1 MGAREPLA
9 TDPAFPFL
17 ARAAEAAGARAWAVG
32 GYVRDRLLERPQ
44 SELDVVVV
52 DGRGPELA
60 AAFARLTGS
69 APPVVFERFGTAQV
83 MWRERAIEFASARSE
98 SYRPDSRKPE
108 VKSAS
113 IDEDLRRRD
122 FTVNALLMDFE
133 GRVEDRLGTGLA
145 DLRARMLRT
154 PLDPVLTFEDDPLRM
169 LRAIRFAAQLDFR
182 LDPSLVPAM
191 RSLAGRLRPPV
202 VSVERIAD
210 ELRKMLLSERPEL
223 ALELLDSGGLLPEVL
238 PELEACKGIEQG
250 GYHTHD
256 VFGHTL
262 AAVALTP
269 PELAVRLA
277 ALLHDVGKPS
287 TAAPDGSF
295 LGHEKVGAELAA
307 AVLTRLR
314 FSNSVIERVARLVA
328 LHLRPVYYGPEWTD
342 GAVRR
347 LARDAG
353 EELPALLQLARADVG
368 ASAYDKPEKLED
380 LARRLDEVRDE
391 VPSRLRSPVSGED
404 LMRARGLPPGPEVG
418 RLKARLDELVLEGEI
433 EPSRAA
439 VLRYLEAHPEL

>member
-1 MGAREPLA
+1 MGDREPLA
-9 TDPAFPFL
+9 IDPAFPFL
-17 ARAAEAAGARAWAVG
+17 AEAAESAGARAWAVG
-32 GYVRDRLLERPQ
+32 GYVRDRLLGRSH
-44 SELDVVVV
+44 SELDIVVV

-60 AAFARLTGS
+60 AAFARLTAS
-69 APPVVFERFGTAQV
+69 AAPVVFERFGTAQV
-83 MWRERAIEFASARSE
+83 MWRGRAIEFASARSE
-98 SYRPDSRKPE
+98 SYRPDSRKPD
-108 VKSAS
+108 VRPAS
-113 IDEDLRRRD
+113 IEEDLRRRD
-122 FTVNALLMDFE
+122 FTVNALLLDFK
-133 GRVEDRLGTGLA
+133 GRLEDRLGTGLV
-145 DLRARMLRT
+145 DLQDRVLRT
-154 PLDPVLTFEDDPLRM
+154 PLNPFLTFEDDPLRM
-169 LRAIRFAAQLDFR
+169 LRAIRFSAQLGFE
-182 LDPSLVPAM
+182 LDPSLPPAM

-210 ELRKMLLSERPEL
+210 ELRKMLLSERPQL
-223 ALELLDSGGLLPEVL
+223 AVELLDAGGLLPAVL
-238 PELEACKGIEQG
+238 PELDACKGVEQG

-269 PELAVRLA
+269 PELVVRLA
-277 ALLHDVGKPS
+277 ALLHDVGKPA

-307 AVLTRLR
+307 SALTRLR
-314 FSNSVIERVARLVA
+314 FSNIVVERVARLVA
-328 LHLRPVYYGPEWTD
+328 LHLRPVYYGADWTD

-353 EELPALLQLARADVG
+353 DDLPALLLLARADVG
-368 ASAYDKPEKLED
+368 ASAYDKPEKLDE
-380 LARRLDEVRDE
+380 LARRLEEVRTE
-391 VPSRLRSPVSGED
+391 IPSRLRSPVSGED

-433 EPSRAA
+433 EPSRTS

>member
-1 MGAREPLA
+1 MGDRESLA
-9 TDPAFPFL
+9 ADPAFPFL
-17 ARAAEAAGARAWAVG
+17 AEAADAAGARAWAVG
-32 GYVRDRLLERPQ
+32 GYVRDRLLGRSH
-44 SELDVVVV
+44 SELDIVVV

-69 APPVVFERFGTAQV
+69 PPPAVFERFGTAQV
-83 MWRERAIEFASARSE
+83 MWRGRAIEFASARSE
-98 SYRPDSRKPE
+98 SYRPDSRKPD
-108 VKSAS
+108 VRPAS
-113 IDEDLRRRD
+113 IEEDLRRRD
-122 FTVNALLMDFE
+122 FTVNALLLDFE
-133 GRVEDRLGTGLA
+133 GRVEDRLGSGLT
-145 DLRARMLRT
+145 DLGAGVLRT
-154 PLDPVLTFEDDPLRM
+154 PLDPHLTFEDDPLRM
-169 LRAIRFAAQLDFR
+169 LRAIRFSAQLGFE
-182 LDPSLVPAM
+182 LDPSLPPAM

-210 ELRKMLLSERPEL
+210 ELRKMLLSERPQL
-223 ALELLDSGGLLPEVL
+223 ALELLDAGGLLPAVL
-238 PELEACKGIEQG
+238 PELAACRGVEQG

-269 PELAVRLA
+269 PELVVRLA
-277 ALLHDVGKPS
+277 ALLHDVGKPA

-307 AVLTRLR
+307 SALTRLR
-314 FSNSVIERVARLVA
+314 FSNLVIERVARLVA
-328 LHLRPVYYGPEWTD
+328 LHLRPVYYEPEWTD

-353 EELPALLQLARADVG
+353 EDLPALLQLARADVG
-368 ASAYDKPEKLED
+368 ASAYDKPEKLEE
-380 LARRLDEVRDE
+380 LARRLAEVRDE
-391 VPSRLRSPVSGED
+391 IPSRLRSPVSGED
-404 LMRARGLPPGPEVG
+404 LMRARGLAPGPEVG
-418 RLKARLDELVLEGEI
+418 RLKARLDELVMEGEI

>member
-1 MGAREPLA
+1 MGDREPLA

-17 ARAAEAAGARAWAVG
+17 ASAAEAAGARAWAVG
-32 GYVRDRLLERPQ
+32 GYVRDRLLARPH

-60 AAFARLTGS
+60 AAFAHLTGS

-98 SYRPDSRKPE
+98 SYRPDSRKPD
-108 VKSAS
+108 VKPAS
-113 IDEDLRRRD
+113 IEEDLRRRD
-122 FTVNALLMDFE
+122 FTVNALLMDF
-133 GRVEDRLGTGLA
+133 GGQVEDRLGTGLA
-145 DLRARMLRT
+145 DLRARLLRT

-169 LRAIRFAAQLDFR
+169 LRAIRFAAQLGFR
-182 LDPSLVPAM
+182 LDPSLPPAM
-191 RSLAGRLRPPV
+191 RALAERLRPPV

-223 ALELLDSGGLLPEVL
+223 ALELLDAGGLLPEVL
-238 PELEACKGIEQG
+238 PEVEAGKGVEQG

-269 PELAVRLA
+269 PDLVVRLA

-307 AVLTRLR
+307 TALTRLR
-314 FSNSVIERVARLVA
+314 FSNSVVERVVRLVA

-353 EELPALLQLARADVG
+353 EDLPALLQLARADVG
-368 ASAYDKPEKLED
+368 ASAYDKPEKLEE
-380 LARRLDEVRDE
+380 LARRLEEVRDE